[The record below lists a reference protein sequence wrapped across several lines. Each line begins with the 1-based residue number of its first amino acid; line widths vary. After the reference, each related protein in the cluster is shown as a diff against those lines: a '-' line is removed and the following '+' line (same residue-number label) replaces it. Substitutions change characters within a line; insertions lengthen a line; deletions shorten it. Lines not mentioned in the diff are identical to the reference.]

1 MLHYE
6 EQTADTFKWP
16 WNFLIQ
22 PFLRWMRGF
31 FIFEVAL
38 MISVGHAQK
47 KRKLEGSVYLIIDFR
62 IVLNIIVLHL

>member
-1 MLHYE
+1 
-6 EQTADTFKWP
+6 
-16 WNFLIQ
+16 
-22 PFLRWMRGF
+22 MRGF